1 MRRAARILVGA
12 LAVWSVAAL
21 AWQSYR
27 SAQPWWTKPPQF
39 RRGVWGWQFG
49 TPPVQNLER
58 LLRAAEGHI
67 PAGSRVAFQPP
78 SINPELRFL
87 WAAYLLPRHDVVLA
101 SDLAG
106 RLETVDYWLVQRA
119 RSDDPRLELVAELP
133 GGALYR
139 VRR

>member
-1 MRRAARILVGA
+1 MRRPARILVGG

-21 AWQSYR
+21 AWESYR
-27 SAQPWWTKPPQF
+27 AARPRWSDPPQF
-39 RRGVWGWQFG
+39 RRGVWAWQFR
-49 TPPVQNLER
+49 TPPVENLER
-58 LLRAAEGHI
+58 LLRAAEGHL
-67 PAGSRVAFQPP
+67 PVGSRVAFEPP
-78 SINPELRFL
+78 SISPELRFL

-106 RLETVDYWLVQRA
+106 RVETVDYWLVQRA
-119 RSDDPRLELVAELP
+119 RSDDARLELVAELP